1 MLAPPIHHEVDNAM
15 KPVVI
20 AGYARSP
27 FTPAFK
33 GELAHVRPDEMAS
46 QVVRGLLQR
55 TGVDAE
61 KIEDLIVGCAFPE
74 GEQGFNMAR
83 LIGFLA
89 DLPLGVAG
97 MTVNRFCG
105 SSMQAIHIAA
115 GALQM
120 DAGEAYICAG
130 VESMSRIP
138 MTGFNPMPHPGLYER
153 YPQAYMGMGETAEN
167 VAVKYGL
174 SRQEQ
179 DAFAVES
186 HRKASEAQSSGRLA
200 KEIVPIRGKAGDV
213 VTDGCIREDTT
224 IETLGGLNPAFSE
237 NSTVTAGT
245 SSPLTDGA
253 AAVLVT
259 TQDFADKNGL
269 EPLAFIRS
277 FAVAGCQPEIMGI
290 GPVGSSKKALKRAG
304 ISVDDLDVV
313 ELNEAFASQS
323 LASIRDLGLD
333 TSKINIDGG
342 ALALGHPLG
351 ATGARIT
358 AKAAQI
364 LKRERG
370 RYALATQC
378 IGGGQGIATV
388 LEFLS

>member
-1 MLAPPIHHEVDNAM
+1 MI
-15 KPVVI
+15 PVVI

-33 GELAHVRPDEMAS
+33 GELARVRPDEMAS

-55 TGVDAE
+55 TGINPSM
-61 KIEDLIVGCAFPE
+61 IEDLIVGCAFPE

-83 LIGFLA
+83 LVGFLA
-89 DLPLGVAG
+89 ELPLSVAG
-97 MTVNRFCG
+97 VTVNRFCG
-105 SSMQAIHIAA
+105 SSMQAIHMAA

-120 DAGEAYICAG
+120 GAGSAYLCAG

-167 VAVKYGL
+167 LAVEYAIG
-174 SRQEQ
+174 REEQ
-179 DAFAVES
+179 DAFAVGS
-186 HRKASEAQSSGRLA
+186 HEKAAAAQSSGRLEE
-200 KEIVPIRGKAGDV
+200 EIIPIRGKAGDI

-224 IETLGGLNPAFSE
+224 MEVLGALKPAFSDTG
-237 NSTVTAGT
+237 TVTAGT
-245 SSPLTDGA
+245 SSPLSDGA
-253 AAVLVT
+253 AATLIT
-259 TQDFADKNGL
+259 SEDFAERHAL
-269 EPLAFIRS
+269 EPLARICS
-277 FAVAGCQPEIMGI
+277 IAVCGCSPEIMGI
-290 GPVGSSKKALKRAG
+290 GPVSASLKALERAG
-304 ISVDDLDVV
+304 ITAADLDVI

-323 LASIRDLGLD
+323 LAVIRDLELD
-333 TSKINIDGG
+333 VAKINIDGG

-364 LKRERG
+364 LKRDGG

-378 IGGGQGIATV
+378 IGGGKGIATV
-388 LEFLS
+388 LESLS

>member
-1 MLAPPIHHEVDNAM
+1 M
-15 KPVVI
+15 KNVVI

-27 FTPAFK
+27 FHFAHK
-33 GELAHVRPDEMAS
+33 GLLAKVRPDDLAA
-46 QVVRGLLQR
+46 QVVRGLIDR
-55 TGVDAE
+55 TGVNVDD
-61 KIEDLIVGCAFPE
+61 IEDLILGCAFPE

-89 DLPLGVAG
+89 HLPPGVAG

-174 SRQEQ
+174 GRQEQ

-186 HRKASEAQSSGRLA
+186 HRKASEAQSSERLA
-200 KEIVPIRGKAGDV
+200 EEIIPIRGKAGDV

-224 IETLGGLNPAFSE
+224 TEALGELNPAFSE
-237 NSTVTAGT
+237 NGTVTAGT

-253 AAVLVT
+253 AAILVT
-259 TQDFADKNGL
+259 TEDFAEKNGL
-269 EPLAFIRS
+269 EPLARISS

-304 ISVDDLDVV
+304 ISVDDLDVI

-333 TSKINIDGG
+333 ISKINIDGG

-364 LKRERG
+364 LKRVGG

-388 LEFLS
+388 LESLS